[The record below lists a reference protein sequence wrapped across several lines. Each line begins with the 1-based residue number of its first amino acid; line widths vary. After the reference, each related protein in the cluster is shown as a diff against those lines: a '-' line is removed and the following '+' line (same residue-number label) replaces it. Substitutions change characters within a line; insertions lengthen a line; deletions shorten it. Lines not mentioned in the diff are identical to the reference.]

1 MRKIISLL
9 LLLVFET
16 ACMAQTIRGKVV
28 DKGSGEPLVF
38 VSVSEA
44 GTLNATY
51 SDIDGMFEIT
61 LLDPQH
67 VLHFNLIGYEA
78 RTLAADQLNEGPIK
92 LKPNE
97 NLLTEITILP
107 GVNPAERII
116 RKAIENKRKNNP
128 ESDLAFTYDSYNIL
142 AFGADIDS
150 SLFQD
155 TARFNRLSKDEKEAQ
170 TFLNQQYLFLM
181 ESITQRK
188 FLPPNHSEETIIAN
202 RVSGLKTTDLFLLG
216 TQLQS
221 FSFYGESVELM
232 GVKYMSPLADNA
244 INKYRFEWVDTTR
257 SGTDTIFT
265 ITFQP
270 KSKKNFPAMR
280 GTLYINNN
288 AYAIQQVVAEPSVE
302 GQVSFKIQQQYGYL
316 ENRKWFPLQLNSKIL
331 FDSTVSAGPGLPLIG
346 SGRSYIKNIT
356 LGAPLK
362 SSEFTPVTLQISPQ
376 AAEQSDTLWNRYRE
390 RQPDAKELR
399 TYHVIDS
406 LGEAFHLDR
415 RVRAFEA
422 LTTGQLNL
430 GYVNF
435 DLRQLMAFNDYEGFR
450 LGGGL
455 RTSHRVSEHFS
466 IGGYGAYGFRDKAWK
481 YGGDALVH
489 LYRLRNIWL
498 KYEYRNDV
506 QELGG
511 NNLLPDAT
519 GFLTPHLYPLFVSRM
534 DRREKQEVSL
544 NARAIGNLTTTLFV
558 NRQWVST
565 FGDYRFITTPLE
577 EVTLYQS
584 SFQVAET
591 GLKLRFAP
599 GEKLV
604 RTATKEMRLGGRF
617 PVFHVSVTRGWNE
630 PAWGDFNYT
639 RFDARIDK
647 TFSIQNVGKLSV
659 IAQGGYCGDD
669 IPLSLLYNAQGTYD
683 RFTLGIPNTFQTMR
697 TNEFMHSQYAL
708 VHIRHSFLDLLYQRG
723 NFKPHLVLAHSML
736 WGDFRNPQS
745 HTFSFRTAQ
754 KGFME
759 SGIQIDNL
767 ISSGLSGFGVGVY
780 YRYGHYA
787 MPLSKE
793 NWAFKITSSLSF

>member
-1 MRKIISLL
+1 
-9 LLLVFET
+9 
-16 ACMAQTIRGKVV
+16 
-28 DKGSGEPLVF
+28 
-38 VSVSEA
+38 
-44 GTLNATY
+44 
-51 SDIDGMFEIT
+51 
-61 LLDPQH
+61 
-67 VLHFNLIGYEA
+67 
-78 RTLAADQLNEGPIK
+78 
-92 LKPNE
+92 
-97 NLLTEITILP
+97 
-107 GVNPAERII
+107 
-116 RKAIENKRKNNP
+116 
-128 ESDLAFTYDSYNIL
+128 
-142 AFGADIDS
+142 
-150 SLFQD
+150 
-155 TARFNRLSKDEKEAQ
+155 
-170 TFLNQQYLFLM
+170 
-181 ESITQRK
+181 
-188 FLPPNHSEETIIAN
+188 
-202 RVSGLKTTDLFLLG
+202 
-216 TQLQS
+216 
-221 FSFYGESVELM
+221 
-232 GVKYMSPLADNA
+232 
-244 INKYRFEWVDTTR
+244 
-257 SGTDTIFT
+257 
-265 ITFQP
+265 
-270 KSKKNFPAMR
+270 
-280 GTLYINNN
+280 
-288 AYAIQQVVAEPSVE
+288 
-302 GQVSFKIQQQYGYL
+302 
-316 ENRKWFPLQLNSKIL
+316 
-331 FDSTVSAGPGLPLIG
+331 
-346 SGRSYIKNIT
+346 
-356 LGAPLK
+356 
-362 SSEFTPVTLQISPQ
+362 
-376 AAEQSDTLWNRYRE
+376 
-390 RQPDAKELR
+390 
-399 TYHVIDS
+399 
-406 LGEAFHLDR
+406 
-415 RVRAFEA
+415 
-422 LTTGQLNL
+422 
-430 GYVNF
+430 
-435 DLRQLMAFNDYEGFR
+435 MAFNDYEGFR

-511 NNLLPDAT
+511 NHLLPDAT

-544 NARAIGNLTTTLFV
+544 NARAIGNFTTTLFV

-565 FGDYRFITTPLE
+565 FGDYRFITTPLD

-584 SFQVAET
+584 PFQVAET

-617 PVFHVSVTRGWNE
+617 PVFHVSVTRGWKE

-639 RFDARIDK
+639 RIDARIDK

-723 NFKPHLVLAHSML
+723 NFKPHLVIAHSML

-767 ISSGLSGFGVGVY
+767 LSSGLSGFGVGVY